1 MFDCL
6 IVQSSTF
13 KRLNVETPKLALQ

>member
-13 KRLNVETPKLALQ
+13 KRLNVETLKLALQ